1 MVTCRSRVRSTSVD
15 RSVPSSLVWFA
26 VVFPTTALLEGSIR
40 VGFVPVSMSSAWAG
54 GLDRRIASSRTVERL
69 LVVDFG
75 VCGGGHAG
83 QCHCDGDPRHLA
95 RTDARATAADAVGRG
110 GVCGIPFGCHGGPH
124 SPTHDG
130 LGQLP
135 LLHPPQPSRSE
146 EWMPKTDPSQGEHA
160 STPRSARSTCAWNWK
175 RPWRMGRWTI
185 RCERIDTT
193 REWVVPNVG
202 TEPWFIDETRM
213 PGQ

>member
-26 VVFPTTALLEGSIR
+26 VVLPTTALLEGSIR
-40 VGFVPVSMSSAWAG
+40 VGFVPVHSSFFAWAG

-95 RTDARATAADAVGRG
+95 RMDARATAADAVGRG
-110 GVCGIPFGCHGGPH
+110 GVCGLPFGCHGGSPLPH
-124 SPTHDG
+124 P
-130 LGQLP
+130 
-135 LLHPPQPSRSE
+135 
-146 EWMPKTDPSQGEHA
+146 
-160 STPRSARSTCAWNWK
+160 
-175 RPWRMGRWTI
+175 RWTGSASPYSI
-185 RCERIDTT
+185 HPNHLISTRGGDADEGPIPRGTRGHHEAHGPPAHGTGNER
-193 REWVVPNVG
+193 G
-202 TEPWFIDETRM
+202 
-213 PGQ
+213 G